1 MIQRNALAVAG
12 QPLIQLR
19 QVSKRFL
26 MHRERQRSFQETFIR
41 LVQRKRGREGHFW
54 ALNDVSFEVHAGDC
68 YGIIGPNGS
77 GKSTLLKLITGIL
90 EPTSGDIITSGRIAS
105 LLELGA
111 GFHPDLT
118 GRENIFLNGSVYGL
132 GHRQMLERLDQII
145 EFTEL
150 GDFIDV
156 PIKHYSSGMYV
167 RLGFSVAIHIDPDLL
182 LVDEVLAVGD
192 AAFQHKCL
200 DRIQKFRAGGGTL
213 VFVSHDLGAIQSL
226 CNQAIWLDGGRVRAT
241 GQPTDVAMAYLN
253 EVAHREEN
261 QAAAEPAPMLEEGQN
276 RWGTGKIRITNVE
289 LCDGAGTPRRIFVN
303 GGAFEVRLHYRAEGR
318 VVDPV
323 FGLAIHHQ
331 NGTHIC
337 GPNTD
342 FGELRMPFVEG
353 EGEVIY
359 RVPKLALLEGAYSV
373 TVAATNRTDSE
384 MYDYHDRAY
393 PFRVAVGASRER
405 YGLLTLNGEWENATA
420 SDAPAG
426 LPSEY
431 GRTL

>member
-1 MIQRNALAVAG
+1 MIQRSAVAAAG

-19 QVSKRFL
+19 QISKRFA

-41 LVQRKRGREGHFW
+41 LFQRKRDRGRQFW

-68 YGIIGPNGS
+68 FGIIGSNGS

-90 EPTSGDIITSGRIAS
+90 EPTSGDIITGGRIAS

-132 GHRQMLERLDQII
+132 SRQQMLSRLDKII
-145 EFTEL
+145 DFTEL

-167 RLGFSVAIHIDPDLL
+167 RLGFAVAIHIDPDLM
-182 LVDEVLAVGD
+182 LVDEVLSVGD

-200 DRIQKFRAGGGTL
+200 DSIGKFRAQGGTL
-213 VFVSHDLGAIQSL
+213 VFVSHDLGTVQSL
-226 CNQAIWLDGGRVRAT
+226 CNKAIWLDSGQVRAA

-253 EVAHREEN
+253 EVAHREEDKSTG
-261 QAAAEPAPMLEEGQN
+261 EPSQTPEDAQR
-276 RWGTGKIRITNVE
+276 RWGTGKVRITDVR
-289 LCDGAGTPRRIFVN
+289 LCDGTGTPRHIFVT
-303 GGAFEVRLHYRAEGR
+303 GGVMEVRLRYRAEGR
-318 VVDPV
+318 VEEPV
-323 FGLAIHHQ
+323 FGIAIHHQ
-331 NGTHIC
+331 NGAHLC

-342 FGELRMPFVEG
+342 FGGLRIPSLEG
-353 EGEVIY
+353 EGLVVY
-359 RVPKLALLEGAYSV
+359 RIPALSLLEGAYTVSV
-373 TVAATNRTDSE
+373 AVVDRGDSE

-393 PFRVAVGASRER
+393 PFRVSTGTSRER
-405 YGLLTLNGEWENATA
+405 FGMVTLRGDWQITTDVVATQA
-420 SDAPAG
+420 
-426 LPSEY
+426 
-431 GRTL
+431 